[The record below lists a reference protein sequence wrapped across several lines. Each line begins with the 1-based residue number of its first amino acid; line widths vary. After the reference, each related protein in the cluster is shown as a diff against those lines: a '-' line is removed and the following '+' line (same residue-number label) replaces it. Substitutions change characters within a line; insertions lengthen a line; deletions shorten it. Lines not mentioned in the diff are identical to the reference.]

1 MVINEVL
8 DFNESYFKSN
18 PDSLMS
24 LFIIGFIL
32 YKKVGNAVW
41 AIKYIDD
48 FIQKADTVKKYNLLL
63 TRAKQYKTEIDNI
76 LTNYD

>member
-1 MVINEVL
+1 
-8 DFNESYFKSN
+8 
-18 PDSLMS
+18 MS